1 MVVQSKSVT
10 DLHQWA

>member
-1 MVVQSKSVT
+1 MVVQCKSVT